1 MKNFAINSCLIKN
14 IAIPLRREKTFISCK
29 FLFNYFN
36 IITMTKTELIA
47 AVAERSGIAKKEA
60 QEVVNNLFDILTE
73 NLVKEESTVIL
84 GFGTLAVQHKPERQG
99 INPSNRQKI
108 TIPARK
114 AVKFKASKAL
124 LEKL

>member
-1 MKNFAINSCLIKN
+1 
-14 IAIPLRREKTFISCK
+14 
-29 FLFNYFN
+29 
-36 IITMTKTELIA
+36 MTKTELIA

-84 GFGTLAVQHKPERQG
+84 GFGTLAVQNKPERQG

>member
-1 MKNFAINSCLIKN
+1 
-14 IAIPLRREKTFISCK
+14 
-29 FLFNYFN
+29 
-36 IITMTKTELIA
+36 MTKTELIA

-84 GFGTLAVQHKPERQG
+84 GFGTLAVQHKPERQV

>member
-1 MKNFAINSCLIKN
+1 
-14 IAIPLRREKTFISCK
+14 
-29 FLFNYFN
+29 
-36 IITMTKTELIA
+36 MTKTELIA

-60 QEVVNNLFDILTE
+60 QAVVNNLFDILTE

-84 GFGTLAVQHKPERQG
+84 GFGTLAVQNKPERQG

>member
-1 MKNFAINSCLIKN
+1 MLRILVQSKKMLYLCLVKIEN
-14 IAIPLRREKTFISCK
+14 NDNQI
-29 FLFNYFN
+29 FNYFN

-47 AVAERSGIAKKEA
+47 AVAERRKKKKKDA
-60 QEVVNNLFDILTE
+60 QEIVGNLFDILTE
-73 NLVKEESTVIL
+73 NLKKDESTVIL
-84 GFGTLAVQHKPERQG
+84 GFGTLAVQNKPERQG

-114 AVKFKASKAL
+114 TVKFKASKTL